1 MNVGLYSG
9 AAGMRVGEEYQSL
22 ISENLSLQ
30 SVPGYKQTIP
40 IFSTDPQAATE
51 RTTQTTHSG
60 NPAAISMSRM
70 VDFSQGPVETSGDPY
85 HLAIEGKGFF
95 EVREANGS
103 TTYTR
108 NGAFAISPTGELHTA
123 DGAAVLSKGGS
134 AIKVDVST
142 GGNVIIGS
150 DGTISLNG
158 VAQSTIGFA
167 HFDHPSASLQPG
179 AFGRF
184 VAARSSDAKQGLA
197 PNDSVVQGSLEQSN
211 ANPVT
216 QMADMIQAV
225 RIYEAN
231 SKSVKAVDDTQNQLI
246 TNLGSRPQA

>member
-1 MNVGLYSG
+1 
-9 AAGMRVGEEYQSL
+9 MRVGEEYQSL

-70 VDFSQGPVETSGDPY
+70 VDFSQGAVQPTGNPY
-85 HLAIEGKGFF
+85 NLAIEGKGFF
-95 EVREANGS
+95 QVREANGN

-108 NGAFAISPTGELHTA
+108 NGAFSISPTGQLKTS
-123 DGAAVLSKGGS
+123 DGADVLSKGGS
-134 AIKVDVST
+134 PVKVDVST
-142 GGNVIIGS
+142 GGNVVIGA

-158 VAQSTIGFA
+158 IAQTTVGFA
-167 HFDHPSASLQPG
+167 HFDNPGASLQPG

-184 VAARSSDAKQGLA
+184 AAAKSSDAKQGLA
-197 PNDSVVQGSLEQSN
+197 ANDSVLQGSLEQSN
-211 ANPVT
+211 GNPIT
-216 QMADMIQAV
+216 QMADMIQAA

-231 SKSVKAVDDTQNQLI
+231 SKSVKAVDDSQNQLI
-246 TNLGSRPQA
+246 TTLGAHPQG

>member
-51 RTTQTTHSG
+51 RNMQTTHSG

-70 VDFSQGPVETSGDPY
+70 VDFSQGAVQSTGNPY
-85 HLAIEGKGFF
+85 NVAIEGKGFF
-95 EVREANGS
+95 QVREADGK

-108 NGAFAISPTGELHTA
+108 NGAFSMTPTGELRTS
-123 DGAAVLSKGGS
+123 DGAEVLSQGGS

-142 GGNVIIGS
+142 GGNVVIGA

-167 HFDHPSASLQPG
+167 HFDKPSVSLQPG
-179 AFGRF
+179 AYGRF
-184 VAARSSDAKQGLA
+184 TASRPDAAKEGLA
-197 PNDSVVQGSLEQSN
+197 PNDTVVQGSLEQSN
-211 ANPVT
+211 ANPVR
-216 QMADMIQAV
+216 QMTDMIQAV

-231 SKSVKAVDDTQNQLI
+231 SKSVKAVDDSQNQLI
-246 TNLGSRPQA
+246 TTLGAHPQA